1 MRKFLLSCA
10 LLVAGISATIAQTP
24 VIGITF
30 DENGPVLSG
39 SDAANHTAAAFSTA
53 INDTWIYQDPITGK
67 YIGTTNN
74 SAGGF
79 YYVTY
84 NATDALGQT
93 FAKGGTWEILYRMD
107 KKQCVTTNTSG
118 KASNNGTAKFFS
130 SQQSGGWSMYYYPG
144 GDNGG
149 LKFDYVTNDG
159 EANKTATIK
168 PGMEKAN
175 IQTGEFNHIIV
186 TVDKT
191 NSTMVMY
198 LNGEKVGETSNYDL
212 LNDFQF
218 PNIGN
223 PRMTENMWFSLGA
236 DPAGIDA
243 PSNKGSE
250 NSSRSSFVFANIY
263 DKVLTSDEV
272 AARYADETVQY
283 YTNTKPTTASDL
295 IWDVVAGPA
304 GSVRDAS
311 PYGIVNVVGTM
322 TTQYNPT
329 FHRYEVVNEAP
340 NSENFAYRYYGYDQ
354 TITSRLNNS
363 MAVEVLCKANESLPA
378 AITSPLS
385 FQQDGGIGFEFQT
398 TGTVRFNY
406 NDYGYNA
413 TSAGASNLSTWTD
426 AEFLNTEYNH
436 YVVVSDRPNNKSYI
450 YVNGELVKEYSVTT
464 EGVDMANQSVT
475 FPSAPYQWFCFNGD
489 TKGGLATA
497 CDYPFNG
504 NIVIGRVWGKAL
516 TAGEVT
522 VLYTMA
528 ANPTIILSVY
538 TNNLATAIFPFDA
551 VVPAGAKAYI
561 VDAVN
566 GTVAHTELLA
576 SEGEVIP
583 YGTPVIIK
591 GATGNYTFKAADLT
605 TATVKAIPAVN
616 LLEGSYV
623 TTEVKAGQ
631 VYTLSLLEEQFD
643 ISTNRSIA
651 ADKAWLPASA
661 ISLAEVSNIT
671 LDGDI
676 NEFVVAINGVKS
688 EIENSPV
695 KCFENGRIVIKK
707 AGKTYS
713 VDGKLIN

>member
-1 MRKFLLSCA
+1 MRKLLLSCA
-10 LLVAGISATIAQTP
+10 LFIAGISAATAQTP
-24 VIGITF
+24 VISVTF
-30 DENGPVLSG
+30 DENGPVLGG
-39 SDAANHTAAAFSTA
+39 SDAANHTAAAYSTA
-53 INDTWIYQDPITGK
+53 TNNTWIYQDPITGK

-74 SAGGF
+74 NAGGF
-79 YYVTY
+79 YYVMY
-84 NATDALGQT
+84 NADDALGQT
-93 FAKGGTWEILYRMD
+93 FAKGGTWEILYRLD
-107 KKQCVTTNTSG
+107 KKQCVTTNTAG
-118 KASNNGTAKFFS
+118 TASNNGTAKFFS

-144 GDNGG
+144 GSNGG
-149 LKFDYVTNDG
+149 VKFDYVTE
-159 EANKTATIK
+159 EATTSLK

-175 IQTGEFNHIIV
+175 INTGQFYHIIV
-186 TVDKT
+186 TVNKAE
-191 NSTMVMY
+191 NSIKMWI
-198 LNGEKVGETSNYDL
+198 NGEMVGANVDANL
-212 LNDFQF
+212 ALDIKF
-218 PNIGN
+218 PNIGTT
-223 PRMTENMWFSLGA
+223 RMEQDMWFGLGA
-236 DPAGIDA
+236 DPAAIDA
-243 PSNKGSE
+243 PADKGSE
-250 NSSRSSFVFANIY
+250 NSSRSSYVFANIY
-263 DKVLTSDEV
+263 DKVLTDEQI

-283 YTNTKPTTASDL
+283 YTNITPTTASDL

-311 PYGIVNVVGTM
+311 PYGIINAAGTL

-329 FHRYEVVNEAP
+329 YHRYEVVNEAP

-354 TITSRLNNS
+354 TITSRLNNG
-363 MAVEVLCKANESLPA
+363 MAIEVLCKANEEIPT

-398 TGTVRFNY
+398 TGIVKFNY

-413 TSAGASNLSTWTD
+413 TAAGASHLSTGTD
-426 AEFLNTEYNH
+426 ANFLDTEYNH

-450 YVNGELVKEYSVTT
+450 YVNGTLVKEYSVTT

-489 TKGGLATA
+489 TKGGLATE

-528 ANPTIILSVY
+528 ANPTIILSVAA
-538 TNNLATAIFPFDA
+538 NNLTTAVFPFDA
-551 VVPAGAKAYI
+551 VVPAGVKAYI

-566 GTVAHTELLA
+566 GTVAHTALLA

-591 GATGNYTFKAADLT
+591 GATSNYTFEAADLT
-605 TATVKAIPAVN
+605 TATVKDIPAVN

-623 TTEVKAGQ
+623 ITTVGAGQ
-631 VYTLSLLEEQFD
+631 VYKLSSLEEQFGK
-643 ISTNRSIA
+643 STNEGITA
-651 ADKAWLPASA
+651 YTAWLPASA
-661 ISLAEVSNIT
+661 ISLAEVSKVT

-676 NEFVVAINGVKS
+676 NDFVVAIKKV
-688 EIENSPV
+688 ENAAENTATL
-695 KCFENGRIVIKK
+695 KYFENGRLIIKK
-707 AGKTYS
+707 GDKKYD
-713 VDGKLIN
+713 VEGRLVK